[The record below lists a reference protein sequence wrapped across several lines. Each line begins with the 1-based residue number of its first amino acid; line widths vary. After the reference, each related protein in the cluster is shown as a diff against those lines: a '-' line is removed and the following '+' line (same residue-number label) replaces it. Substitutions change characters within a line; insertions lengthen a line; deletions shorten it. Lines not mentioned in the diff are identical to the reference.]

1 VTTLVLLPGMDGT
14 GALFQPFI
22 AALSPK
28 IRIVVVSY
36 PPDQALGY
44 KELQALV
51 MASLPSEPFVLL
63 GESFSGPIAISVAA
77 QNPPGLV
84 GIILCCSFSENPRP
98 NLALPSIVFR
108 LPLPLPPIH
117 VLAAALMGR
126 FSSKPMRSALRQ
138 ALSKVS
144 PHVLRSRALSVLQ
157 VNATANLSKIEV
169 PLCYLQATEDWLVP
183 EHVGKQLTNALPNAT
198 IERISGP
205 HLLLQICPIECA
217 EKVERFLDNVSSTK
231 R

>member
-22 AALSPK
+22 AALSPE
-28 IRIVVVSY
+28 IPIAIVSY

-77 QNPPGLV
+77 QHPPGLV
-84 GIILCCSFSENPRP
+84 GVVLCCSFSENPRP
-98 NLALPSIVFR
+98 NLALPSAVFR
-108 LPLPLPPIH
+108 LPLPLPQIH

-138 ALSKVS
+138 ALSKVLLQ
-144 PHVLRSRALSVLQ
+144 VLRSRVLSVLQ
-157 VNATANLSKIEV
+157 VDATANLSKIRV

-183 EHVGKQLTNALPNAT
+183 EHVGKQLTDALQNAT

-217 EKVERFLDNVSSTK
+217 EKVERFLDNISYIK